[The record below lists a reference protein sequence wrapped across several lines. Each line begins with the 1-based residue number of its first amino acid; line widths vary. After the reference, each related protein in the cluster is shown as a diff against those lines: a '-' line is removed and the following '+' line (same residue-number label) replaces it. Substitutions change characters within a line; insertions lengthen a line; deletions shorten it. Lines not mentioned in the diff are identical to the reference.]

1 MQCDNELTFLGVVVH
16 ILELE
21 KRKTSKVH
29 LREEQESHEEEYR
42 LRSQMVSSRWM
53 RYLIKYS

>member
-1 MQCDNELTFLGVVVH
+1 MQRNNELTFLGVVVH

-21 KRKTSKVH
+21 KRNTSKVR
-29 LREEQESHEEEYR
+29 LREEQKSHEEEYR
-42 LRSQMVSSRWM
+42 LRSQMVSSCWM